1 MLDRLLA
8 TVKRPRVRRVRRARQ
23 RMGRPVR
30 VFGLSLSRR
39 LLIRLCRLGQVACLL
54 MTLCGSILTFTSAP
68 RAEAQGGCQ
77 SVCMGE
83 NASEGACTWCERL
96 EHGTG
101 SGGMAA
107 GSVLVLAGLGGAIS
121 LGQLC
126 HGLEQ
131 GGGAGVPLSGGGQ
144 QGGEYTLP
152 DPSTLSNFLNSLG
165 LTNADGTPID
175 ANSVS
180 SALDQMT
187 RDQQEGGGAP
197 SKGPYL
203 GGFGTQTGGGEG
215 GESGAVSE
223 GERAGL
229 GAGEE
234 SVPGQVEGETFRG
247 VTPEGGPPQAPTTDE
262 ARNRWQLLGAD
273 TNGNIYDANHNHI
286 LNIDANG
293 NVTDL
298 RGQPVSRIERDP
310 GYGTINH
317 YVDADGNRI
326 MSTPSLGLVNM
337 DTWEQVDGPKP
348 TGPESR
354 LSGEVAARWTA
365 VGAGPGGEMRA
376 PDGSVIG
383 QIGTDGTM
391 TTHDG
396 RPISGTSFQEGGRL
410 SWFNTADGQ
419 HWAWDEATGQYRSS
433 QMPDGQP
440 FRPLSEAE
448 WNRIDKQQAPT
459 VDESAHPLQPGE
471 VKPGTQIEGGEGER
485 HFSSELQ
492 DAMRAGTKASER
504 APTGPEGTVGAEG
517 EPGSESV
524 KGEEGPRGV
533 EGGEAEDGSKTS
545 IREAGQGGAGAES
558 EEGGESR
565 AAGGEEE
572 GGARPAGETSRT
584 GGAESEGTGAR
595 TPTGAGAGAT
605 SQQEG
610 ARPASTTG
618 EAPAGAR
625 PSAEPAPSQPA
636 EAPRPAAAEGDAR
649 AAAAEP
655 ARVAA
660 PDAEATR
667 PAEGGGGL
675 AGSAFNRYMDVQNV
689 EQRYQEHVAAGMAPA
704 EAFSL
709 AVAQTGAGNIASD
722 LAPIPG
728 VTNPLSGAALSSL
741 LPGAMSNV
749 MPDQAIQRWV
759 GTGYG
764 ALNALGESIGT
775 SAYSGGLDTSAFDR
789 FAEGVA
795 NRPGADPFSGWA
807 QVSQLA
813 GEESARTDGGNL
825 VSDLQQ
831 IYNSGAGADVANE
844 AMSSFQQDV
853 DAGKY
858 GAPLQGINYL
868 TQAAAE
874 VVADPTTTIG
884 QFVDDVKNIYNYG
897 PGDNFWND
905 TLNSSVDVI
914 KNTPVAGTIY
924 DGYHQVFQGIADQGL
939 GDFAGEMAEGA
950 YASAGEAYDAAANAA
965 GSAYN
970 YVRSWF

>member
-1 MLDRLLA
+1 M
-8 TVKRPRVRRVRRARQ
+8 
-23 RMGRPVR
+23 
-30 VFGLSLSRR
+30 SLS
-39 LLIRLCRLGQVACLL
+39 GF
-54 MTLCGSILTFTSAP
+54 ILTFTSTP
-68 RAEAQGGCQ
+68 NAEAQGGCQ

-83 NASEGACTWCERL
+83 NASEGTCTWCERL

-107 GSVLVLAGLGGAIS
+107 GSLLVLAGLGGAIS

-131 GGGAGVPLSGGGQ
+131 GGGADVPLSGGEQ
-144 QGGEYTLP
+144 QGGGYTLP
-152 DPSTLSNFLNSLG
+152 DPGTLTNFLNSLG
-165 LTNADGTPID
+165 LTNADGTPVD
-175 ANSVS
+175 ANSIS

-203 GGFGTQTGGGEG
+203 GGFGTQTAGGEG
-215 GESGAVSE
+215 GEPGAVSE
-223 GERAGL
+223 GGWAGL
-229 GAGEE
+229 GGSTE

-247 VTPEGGPPQAPTTDE
+247 VAPEGGPPQAPTTDE

-273 TNGNIYDANHNHI
+273 ADGHIYDANHNHI
-286 LNIDANG
+286 LNIDTNG

-298 RGQPVSRIERDP
+298 SNRPVSRVERDP

-326 MSTPSLGLVNM
+326 TSTPSMGLVDM
-337 DTWEQVDGPKP
+337 DTYKQVDGPKP

-354 LSGEVAARWTA
+354 LSDEVAARWTA

-383 QIGTDGTM
+383 RIGTDGIM

-396 RPISGTSFQEGGRL
+396 RPISGTSFHDGGRL
-410 SWFNTADGQ
+410 GWFNTADGQ
-419 HWAWDEATGQYRSS
+419 HWAWDEATGQYRASD
-433 QMPDGQP
+433 MPDGQP
-440 FRPLSEAE
+440 FRPLSQAE
-448 WNRIDKQQAPT
+448 WNRIDKQRAPT
-459 VDESAHPLQPGE
+459 IDESVRPLPPGE
-471 VKPGTQIEGGEGER
+471 VKPGTQVEGGEGER
-485 HFSSELQ
+485 HFSPELQ
-492 DAMRAGTKASER
+492 EAMRAGTKASER
-504 APTGPEGTVGAEG
+504 APTGPEGAEGVEGERGSEGLKGAEG
-517 EPGSESV
+517 PAGT
-524 KGEEGPRGV
+524 EG
-533 EGGEAEDGSKTS
+533 AEDGTKTAV
-545 IREAGQGGAGAES
+545 REAGQGGTGAES
-558 EEGGESR
+558 GEGGESR
-565 AAGGEEE
+565 AAGGEDE
-572 GGARPAGETSRT
+572 GGARPAGETPRT
-584 GGAESEGTGAR
+584 GGAESEGAGER

-605 SQQEG
+605 PQQEG
-610 ARPASTTG
+610 ARPASAGG
-618 EAPAGAR
+618 EAPAVR

-636 EAPRPAAAEGDAR
+636 EAPRPAASEGDAR
-649 AAAAEP
+649 AAAGAEP
-655 ARVAA
+655 ARPAA
-660 PDAEATR
+660 TDAEATR

-689 EQRYQEHVAAGMAPA
+689 EQRYQEHIAAGMSPA

-709 AVAQTGAGNIASD
+709 AVAQTGAGNLASD

-749 MPDQAIQRWV
+749 MPDQAIQSWV

-775 SAYSGGLDTSAFDR
+775 SAYAGELDTSAFDR
-789 FAEGVA
+789 FAESVA

-807 QVSQLA
+807 QASQLV

-825 VSDLQQ
+825 LSDLQQ
-831 IYNSGAGADVANE
+831 IRDTGAGVDVANE
-844 AMSSFQQDV
+844 AMSDFQQQV
-853 DAGKY
+853 DEGKY
-858 GAPLQGINYL
+858 GSPLQGINYL

-874 VVADPTTTIG
+874 VVADPTTTVG

-905 TLNSSVDVI
+905 SLNQTVDVI

-924 DGYHQVFQGIADQGL
+924 DGYHQVFQGVADQSVGN
-939 GDFAGEMAEGA
+939 FAGEMAEGA
-950 YASAGEAYDAAANAA
+950 YALGQEGWNAGVESASNAASSAYD
-965 GSAYN
+965 

>member
-1 MLDRLLA
+1 MGRA
-8 TVKRPRVRRVRRARQ
+8 QRPL
-23 RMGRPVR
+23 GRPVR
-30 VFGLSLSRR
+30 LLGLRLSRR
-39 LLIRLCRLGQVACLL
+39 LLVRLCRLGQLVCIL
-54 MTLCGSILTFTSAP
+54 MSLSGFILIFTSAP
-68 RAEAQGGCQ
+68 NAEAQGGCQ

-101 SGGMAA
+101 GGGMAA
-107 GSVLVLAGLGGAIS
+107 GSLLVLAGLGGAIS

-131 GGGAGVPLSGGGQ
+131 GGGAGVPLSGGEQ
-144 QGGEYTLP
+144 QGGGYTLP
-152 DPSTLSNFLNSLG
+152 DPGTLTNFLNSLG
-165 LTNADGTPID
+165 LTNADGTPVD
-175 ANSVS
+175 ANLIS

-203 GGFGTQTGGGEG
+203 GGFGTRAAGDAGGEPG
-215 GESGAVSE
+215 AESGGARVGLE
-223 GERAGL
+223 GST
-229 GAGEE
+229 E

-247 VTPEGGPPQAPTTDE
+247 AAPEGGPPQAPTTDE

-273 TNGNIYDANHNHI
+273 ADGHIYDANHNHI

-298 RGQPVSRIERDP
+298 SNRPVSRVERDP

-326 MSTPSLGLVNM
+326 TSTPSMGLVDM
-337 DTWEQVDGPKP
+337 DTYKQVDGPKP
-348 TGPESR
+348 TGPESS

-383 QIGTDGTM
+383 RIGTDGSM

-396 RPISGTSFQEGGRL
+396 RPISGTSFQDGGRL
-410 SWFNTADGQ
+410 GWFNTADGQ
-419 HWAWDEATGQYRSS
+419 HWAWDEASGQYRSS

-448 WNRIDKQQAPT
+448 WNRIDKQRAPT
-459 VDESAHPLQPGE
+459 IDESVRPLPPGE
-471 VKPGTQIEGGEGER
+471 VKPGTQVEGGEGER
-485 HFSSELQ
+485 HFSPEVQ
-492 DAMRAGTKASER
+492 EAMRAGTKASER
-504 APTGPEGTVGAEG
+504 APTGPEGVAGVEGERGSEGLKGAEG
-517 EPGSESV
+517 PAGT
-524 KGEEGPRGV
+524 EGT
-533 EGGEAEDGSKTS
+533 EDGTKTAV
-545 IREAGQGGAGAES
+545 REAGQGGTGAES
-558 EEGGESR
+558 GEGGESR
-565 AAGGEEE
+565 AAGGEDE

-584 GGAESEGTGAR
+584 GGAESEGAGAR

-605 SQQEG
+605 PQQEG
-610 ARPASTTG
+610 ARPASAGG
-618 EAPAGAR
+618 EAPAVR
-625 PSAEPAPSQPA
+625 PTAEPTRA
-636 EAPRPAAAEGDAR
+636 EAGE
-649 AAAAEP
+649 
-655 ARVAA
+655 A
-660 PDAEATR
+660 PR

-689 EQRYQEHVAAGMAPA
+689 EQRYQEHIAAGMSPA

-722 LAPIPG
+722 IVPIPG

-749 MPDQAIQRWV
+749 MPDQAIQSWV

-775 SAYSGGLDTSAFDR
+775 SAYAGELDTSAFDR
-789 FAEGVA
+789 FAESVA

-825 VSDLQQ
+825 LSDLAL
-831 IYNSGAGADVANE
+831 IRDTGAGVDVANE
-844 AMSSFQQDV
+844 AMSDFQQQV
-853 DAGKY
+853 DAGEY
-858 GAPLQGINYL
+858 GSPLQGINYL

-905 TLNSSVDVI
+905 SLNQTVDVI

-924 DGYHQVFQGIADQGL
+924 DGYHQVFQGIADQGV
-939 GDFAGEMAEGA
+939 GNFAGEMAEGA
-950 YASAGEAYDAAANAA
+950 YALGQEGWNAGVEGVSNAA
-965 GSAYN
+965 GSAYD